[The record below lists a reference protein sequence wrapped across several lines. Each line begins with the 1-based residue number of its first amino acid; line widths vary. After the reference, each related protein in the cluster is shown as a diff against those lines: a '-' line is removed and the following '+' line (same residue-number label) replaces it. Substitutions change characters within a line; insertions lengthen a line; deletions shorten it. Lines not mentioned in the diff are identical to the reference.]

1 MELHRPPARHAV
13 TNRHYFFAGPKQDL
27 RGRTVVV
34 TGASSGIGA
43 AAAGRFAERGATV
56 AVVGRSPD
64 RTASVAAAIG
74 GKAYLADYGSLDEV
88 RGLARALRDH
98 YPRIDVLANNAGG
111 MFATRRTSADGNEMT
126 FQVNHLA
133 PFLLTSLLLDR
144 LAEAPEGARVV
155 NTASMVYRF
164 GRLDLDDLD
173 GAHRRY
179 RSQRAYG
186 AAKLATI
193 MFTSELARRT
203 QGTGVTAAA
212 FHPGSIASDL
222 SRDGGATRLI
232 VGSRLAK
239 AVLSTPDKGAEPL
252 LHLATQSD
260 PQSTNGHYFHR
271 LKHEEPKNKQATDP
285 DLDRRLWEVSA
296 HLTGVTAN

>member
-1 MELHRPPARHAV
+1 MRRE
-13 TNRHYFFAGPKQDL
+13 L

-43 AAAGRFAERGATV
+43 AAARRFAERGASV
-56 AVVGRSPD
+56 AVVGRSPQK
-64 RTASVAAAIG
+64 TAAVAEAIG
-74 GKAYLADYGSLDEV
+74 GQAYVADYGSLDAV
-88 RGLARALRDH
+88 RGLAQELLDR

-111 MFATRRTSADGNEMT
+111 VFASRKTSVDGHEMT

-133 PFLLTSLLLDR
+133 PFLLTGLLLDR

-155 NTASMVYRF
+155 NTASMVYRY

-173 GAHRRY
+173 GTHGRY

-186 AAKLATI
+186 AAKLATVA
-193 MFTSELARRT
+193 FTRELARRV

-222 SRDGGATRLI
+222 SRDGGVSALL

-239 AVLSTPDKGAEPL
+239 AMLSTPDKGAEPL
-252 LHLATQSD
+252 LHLATLSD
-260 PQSTNGHYFHR
+260 AQAINGQYFHR
-271 LKHEEPKNKQATDP
+271 LKPEEPKNKQATDP
-285 DLDRRLWEVSA
+285 DLARLLWERSA
-296 HLTGVTAN
+296 RLTGLPTTARS